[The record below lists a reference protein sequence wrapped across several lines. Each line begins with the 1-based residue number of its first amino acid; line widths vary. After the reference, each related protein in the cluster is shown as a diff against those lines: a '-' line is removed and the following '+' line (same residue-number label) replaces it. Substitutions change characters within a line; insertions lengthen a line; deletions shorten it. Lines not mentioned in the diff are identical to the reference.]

1 MAVVVLVMVLHGL
14 TKEEIVPKLEP
25 VVIVV
30 VKVVEVAVTVEVGNG
45 VLVVQDFLGMDPRVL
60 EPLTPTE
67 QDLVPMDQEVVVV
80 QTVGAATVGAVS
92 EEAAVLVLEAAEA
105 AVTLAAVVDNGHLN

>member
-1 MAVVVLVMVLHGL
+1 MVVVLVMVLHGL
-14 TKEEIVPKLEP
+14 IREEIVPKLEP

-45 VLVVQDFLGMDPRVL
+45 VLVVQDFLGMDPKVL

-92 EEAAVLVLEAAEA
+92 EAVAVLVLLVVAV
-105 AVTLAAVVDNGHLN
+105 AVTLAVAVDNGHLN